1 MKTILPGSTIGI
13 LGGGQ
18 LGKMLALVARRMGYR
33 IVVLDPSPDA
43 PCHQVADEQI
53 LAAYDDIDAV
63 IRLAEKSDIV
73 TYEFENIDARAVEAL
88 ESRGM
93 NVYPGSKVLRITQ
106 NRLSEKE
113 FVRDL
118 GIKIAD
124 FQRVDTQVDLDSAM
138 ENIGFPAILK
148 TVLGGYDG
156 KGQMVIKDRD
166 SAQRAFETL
175 QRRPLIWERKID
187 FVKELGII
195 AVRDL
200 NGNILSYP
208 VSENI
213 HVDNILDTSIVPARI
228 STEVADAAAEIAAK
242 IAGNL
247 NIVGLFCV
255 EMFLLSDGA
264 ILVNEIAPRPHNSG
278 HYTIDACITSQF
290 EQQLRAI
297 CALPLGSNR
306 LLLNAVMVNIL
317 GTSDASHLSGLA
329 EALKFDNARFHLYGK
344 KRAKAKR
351 KMGHLTV
358 LADDVESALKIAI
371 EARNSLSWV
380 Q

>member
-33 IVVLDPSPDA
+33 IIVLDPSADA

-63 IRLAEKSDIV
+63 VKLGERSDIV

-88 ESRGM
+88 EARGM

-118 GIKIAD
+118 GIKVTD
-124 FQRVDTQVDLDSAM
+124 FQRVDNQADLESAI
-138 ENIGFPAILK
+138 NSIGFPAILK

-156 KGQMVIKDRD
+156 KGQMVVKDRA
-166 SAQRAFETL
+166 SAEKAFETL
-175 QRRPLIWERKID
+175 QRRPLIWEKKID
-187 FVKELGII
+187 FIKELGII
-195 AVRDL
+195 AIRDL
-200 NGNILSYP
+200 NGNVQTYP

-228 STEVADAAAEIAAK
+228 STETAAMAADIAIK
-242 IAGNL
+242 IANNL
-247 NIVGLFCV
+247 NIIGLFCV
-255 EMFLLSDGA
+255 EMFLLNDGT

-278 HYTIDACITSQF
+278 HYTIDACVTSQF

-317 GTSDASHLSGLA
+317 GVSEANQITGLA
-329 EALKFDNARFHLYGK
+329 EALKLDSVCFHLYGK

-351 KMGHLTV
+351 KMGHITV
-358 LADDVESALKIAI
+358 LADDVETALKTAI
-371 EARNSLSWV
+371 EARSSLSWI
-380 Q
+380 